1 MIPLRLIVPAV
12 LAASAAAGCITYFVT
27 PLAQV
32 ETDQRL
38 PPTLPNVIGPTTGAS
53 SSCWSGTSEEEKAA
67 AAFQQAAEAILRRAP
82 NTRASDEP
90 PITGHIPVAKKA
102 PNPSIASAQPGSRPT
117 AAIPRISFRHC
128 RQPNLDVQRA
138 ASGNA
143 N

>member
-32 ETDQRL
+32 EADERL
-38 PPTLPNVIGPTTGAS
+38 PPTLPNVIGPTAGAS
-53 SSCWSGTSEEEKAA
+53 TSIERTSEEEKAA

-90 PITGHIPVAKKA
+90 PITGHIPL
-102 PNPSIASAQPGSRPT
+102 PRRRP
-117 AAIPRISFRHC
+117 IPR
-128 RQPNLDVQRA
+128 
-138 ASGNA
+138 
-143 N
+143 